1 MRSPLLRRVAAGA
14 LGMALALVA
23 GELALRA
30 IGLGDPVLY
39 DNRLAYGYR
48 PLPSQTR
55 ARIGGARVHVNAL
68 GVRGPEAAPDRAAD
82 TTRLLF
88 LGDSVTWGGTYVDDD
103 ALFAAVAA
111 RRVAADGR
119 RVEWLDAGVNGWG
132 PENVLGF
139 VRQTGGFDSSA
150 WIVTALEDGFRREKT
165 HAGEVPYF
173 SLPPRTAWE
182 ELLVGLAYRVLTA
195 YKTPKP
201 ADDLAALALANL
213 GHYAAIVEAARG
225 AGARVLLVWHPTSDA
240 LGSGVDPNRERFL
253 AVGGATGAAALDL
266 GPAYRA
272 AGGDVYEDGMHLH
285 AEGHRIAGEAIADS
299 VRALMP

>member
-1 MRSPLLRRVAAGA
+1 MRSSVVRSAAVGVVAATA
-14 LGMALALVA
+14 AVAA

-55 ARIGGARVHVNAL
+55 RRLGGARVHVNAL
-68 GVRGPEAAPDRAAD
+68 GVRGPEAAPTRPAD

-111 RRVAADGR
+111 RRLAAGGR
-119 RVEWLDAGVNGWG
+119 AVEWLDAGVNGWG
-132 PENVLGF
+132 PANILGF
-139 VRQTGGFDSSA
+139 VGETRGFDSSA
-150 WIVTALEDGFRREKT
+150 WIVVGLEDDLRREKT

-173 SLPPRTAWE
+173 HVAPATAWE
-182 ELLVGLAYRVLTA
+182 ELLVAGAYRLLAA
-195 YKTPKP
+195 YKRPKP
-201 ADDLAALALANL
+201 PADLAALATENLAR
-213 GHYAAIVEAARG
+213 YAAIAEAGRAQG
-225 AGARVLLVWHPTSDA
+225 AAVLLVWHPTTDA
-240 LGSGVDPNRERFL
+240 LASGADPNRARFL
-253 AVGGATGAAALDL
+253 ELAGARGATALDL

-272 AGGDVYEDGMHLH
+272 AGGRVYSDGMHLD
-285 AEGHRIAGEAIADS
+285 AAGHRVAGDAIGDAL
-299 VRALMP
+299 RALLP